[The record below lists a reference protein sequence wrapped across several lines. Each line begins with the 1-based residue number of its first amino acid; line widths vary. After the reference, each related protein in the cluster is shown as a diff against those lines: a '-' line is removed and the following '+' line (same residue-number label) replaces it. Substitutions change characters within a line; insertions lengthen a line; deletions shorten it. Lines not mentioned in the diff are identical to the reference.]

1 MDFIA
6 DSRVLYLSEMG
17 YGLQVRRG
25 GREFLIPHSSFLIH
39 DPPVQSVGVEA
50 GTMRLLDWRVVV
62 QLFWKASSLQRKRA
76 ALTVA
81 AIAWGTVAI
90 VMLLAFGEGLKI
102 QLMKGRR
109 GMGENIAVWWPG
121 ETSKVW
127 QGLPEGRPIR
137 PRMDDIDYL
146 RGRLTAASGV
156 LGEMTSWSSS
166 MTWGTNTITGR
177 VTGANW
183 EYGEMRHHFPQ
194 AGGRFF
200 NANDERDK
208 RRVIFLGDELAV
220 DIFGEV
226 DPVGKTLFVD
236 RVPYLVIGVLQHK
249 MQMGTYKGPDANGSV
264 IPITTFSAQF
274 GRQRLTNI
282 VFKAWTADDMPLARE
297 QFNQALAAKYRFDPS
312 DEQVTGVW
320 DTVEGAKVMSNIM
333 IGLQAFLGIIGALT
347 LLIGGIGVANIMY
360 AVVKEKT
367 REIGVQ
373 MALGAHRGWVTGP
386 FVLQGLSYTLVGG
399 AMGLVIAVIL
409 IILLGLIPVEGNQ
422 ALEFLGKPTLSWQ
435 IAFATAAVLGSIGI
449 LAGYFPARRAATV
462 DPAETLRYE

>member
-1 MDFIA
+1 
-6 DSRVLYLSEMG
+6 
-17 YGLQVRRG
+17 VR
-25 GREFLIPHSSFLIH
+25 F
-39 DPPVQSVGVEA
+39 
-50 GTMRLLDWRVVV
+50 LDWRVVA
-62 QLFWKASSLQRKRA
+62 QLFVKASSLQRKRA

-90 VMLLAFGEGLKI
+90 VMLLSFGEGLKI

-109 GMGENIAVWWPG
+109 GMGENIAVWWPD

-137 PRMDDIDYL
+137 PRMDDITYL
-146 RGRLTAASGV
+146 RGRMTAASGV
-156 LGEMTSWSSS
+156 IGELTSWSSS
-166 MTWGTNTITGR
+166 LTYGTTTITGR
-177 VTGANW
+177 VTGTNW
-183 EYGEMRHHFPQ
+183 EFGEIRHHFPQ

-200 NANDERDK
+200 NINDERDK
-208 RRVIFLGDELAV
+208 RRVIFLGDELAE

-226 DPVGKTLFVD
+226 DPVGETMFVD
-236 RVPYLVIGVLQHK
+236 RVPYLVIGVLQPK
-249 MQMGTYKGPDANGSV
+249 MQMGTYKGPDEGGSV

-274 GRQRLTNI
+274 GQQRLTNI
-282 VFKAWTADDMPLARE
+282 VFKARTAEDMPLARE
-297 QFNQALAAKYRFDPS
+297 QFNQALAAKYRFDPT

-320 DTVEGAKVMSNIM
+320 DTVEGARVMSNIM
-333 IGLQAFLGIIGALT
+333 TGMQIFLGIIGVLT

-373 MALGAHRGWVTGP
+373 MALGARRGWVTGP

-399 AMGLVIAVIL
+399 AMGLAIAVVIIL
-409 IILLGLIPVEGNQ
+409 LLGLIPVEGNQ

-435 IAFATAAVLGSIGI
+435 IAAATAAILGGIGI

>member
-1 MDFIA
+1 
-6 DSRVLYLSEMG
+6 
-17 YGLQVRRG
+17 
-25 GREFLIPHSSFLIH
+25 
-39 DPPVQSVGVEA
+39 
-50 GTMRLLDWRVVV
+50 MRFLDWRVVGL
-62 QLFWKASSLQRKRA
+62 LFVKASSLQRKRA
-76 ALTVA
+76 SLTIA

-90 VMLLAFGEGLKI
+90 VMLLSFGEGLKI
-102 QLMKGRR
+102 QLMKGRL
-109 GMGENIAVWWPG
+109 GMGENIAVWWPD

-137 PRMDDIDYL
+137 PRMDDITYL
-146 RGRLTAASGV
+146 RGRMTAASAV
-156 LGEMTSWSSS
+156 IGELTSWSSS
-166 MTWGTNTITGR
+166 LTYGTTTITGR
-177 VTGANW
+177 VTGTNW
-183 EYGEMRHHFPQ
+183 EYGEIRHHFPQ

-208 RRVIFLGDELAV
+208 RRVIFLGDELAE
-220 DIFGEV
+220 DIFGDV
-226 DPVGKTLFVD
+226 DPVGETMFVN

-249 MQMGTYKGPDANGSV
+249 IQMGTYKGPDEGGSV

-274 GRQRLTNI
+274 GQQRLTNI
-282 VFKAWTADDMPLARE
+282 VFKARIAEDMPLARQ
-297 QFNQALAAKYRFDPS
+297 QFNEALAAKYRFDPT

-320 DTVEGAKVMSNIM
+320 DTVEGAQVMSNIM
-333 IGLQAFLGIIGALT
+333 IGLQAFLGIIGVLT

-373 MALGAHRGWVTGP
+373 MALGARRGWVTGP

-399 AMGLVIAVIL
+399 AMGLAIAVMLIL
-409 IILLGLIPVEGNQ
+409 LLGLIPVEGNQ

-435 IAFATAAVLGSIGI
+435 IAAATAAILGGIGI

>member
-1 MDFIA
+1 
-6 DSRVLYLSEMG
+6 
-17 YGLQVRRG
+17 
-25 GREFLIPHSSFLIH
+25 
-39 DPPVQSVGVEA
+39 
-50 GTMRLLDWRVVV
+50 MRFLDWRVVG
-62 QLFWKASSLQRKRA
+62 QLFWRASSLQRKRA
-76 ALTVA
+76 ILTVA

-90 VMLLAFGEGLKI
+90 IMLLSFGEGLKR
-102 QLMKGRR
+102 QMMKGRR

-137 PRMDDIDYL
+137 PRMDDIGYL
-146 RGRLTAASGV
+146 RGRMTAASGV
-156 LGEMTSWSSS
+156 IGEMTSWSSS
-166 MTWGTNTITGR
+166 FTYGTKTLTGR

-183 EYGEMRHHFPQ
+183 EYGEIRHHFPQ
-194 AGGRFF
+194 TGGRFF

-208 RRVIFLGDELAV
+208 RRVIFLGDALAE

-226 DPVGKTLFVD
+226 DPVGKTMFVN
-236 RVPYLVIGVLQHK
+236 RVPYLVIGVLQNK
-249 MQMGTYKGPDANGSV
+249 MQMGTYKGPDEDGCV

-282 VFKAWTADDMPLARE
+282 VFKARSAEDMPLARE
-297 QFNQALAAKYRFDPS
+297 QFEQALAAKYRFDPS

-320 DTVEGAKVMSNIM
+320 DTVEGAKVMANIM

-373 MALGAHRGWVTGP
+373 MALGARRGWVTGP

-399 AMGLVIAVIL
+399 ALGLALAVVM
-409 IILLGLIPVEGNQ
+409 ILLLSMIPVEGNQ

-435 IAFATAAVLGSIGI
+435 IAAATAGILGGIGI
-449 LAGYFPARRAATV
+449 LAGYFPARRAATI

>member
-1 MDFIA
+1 
-6 DSRVLYLSEMG
+6 
-17 YGLQVRRG
+17 
-25 GREFLIPHSSFLIH
+25 
-39 DPPVQSVGVEA
+39 
-50 GTMRLLDWRVVV
+50 MRLLDLRVVTR
-62 QLFWKASSLQRKRA
+62 LFVKASSLQRKRA
-76 ALTVA
+76 SLTIA

-90 VMLLAFGEGLKI
+90 VMLLSFGEGLKI

-109 GMGENIAVWWPG
+109 GMGENIAVWWPD

-137 PRMDDIDYL
+137 PRMDDITYL
-146 RGRLTAASGV
+146 RERMTATSGV
-156 LGEMTSWSSS
+156 IGELTSWSSS
-166 MTWGTNTITGR
+166 LTFGTTTVTGR
-177 VTGANW
+177 VTGTNW
-183 EYGEMRHHFPQ
+183 EYGEIRHHFPQ

-208 RRVIFLGDELAV
+208 RRVIFLGDELAE

-226 DPVGKTLFVD
+226 DPVGKTMFVD
-236 RVPYLVIGVLQHK
+236 RVPYLVIGVLQPK
-249 MQMGTYKGPDANGSV
+249 MQMGTYKGPDEGGSV

-274 GRQRLTNI
+274 GQQRLTNI
-282 VFKAWTADDMPLARE
+282 VFKARTAEDMPLARQ
-297 QFNQALAAKYRFDPS
+297 QFNEALAAKYRFDPT

-333 IGLQAFLGIIGALT
+333 IGLQAFLGIIGVLT

-373 MALGAHRGWVTGP
+373 MALGARRGWVTGP

-399 AMGLVIAVIL
+399 AMGLAIAVALIL
-409 IILLGLIPVEGNQ
+409 LLGLIPVEGNQ

-435 IAFATAAVLGSIGI
+435 IAAATAAILGGIGI

>member
-1 MDFIA
+1 
-6 DSRVLYLSEMG
+6 
-17 YGLQVRRG
+17 
-25 GREFLIPHSSFLIH
+25 
-39 DPPVQSVGVEA
+39 
-50 GTMRLLDWRVVV
+50 MRLLDWRVVGA
-62 QLFWKASSLQRKRA
+62 LFVKAASLQRKRA
-76 ALTVA
+76 ILTVA

-90 VMLLAFGEGLKI
+90 LMLLSFGEGLKI
-102 QLMKGRR
+102 QMMKGRH

-137 PRMDDIDYL
+137 PRMDDITYL
-146 RGRLTAASGV
+146 RGRMTEASGV
-156 LGEMTSWSSS
+156 IGEMTSWSSS
-166 MTWGTNTITGR
+166 MTYGTTTITGR

-183 EYGEMRHHFPQ
+183 EYGEMRHHFAQ
-194 AGGRFF
+194 SGGRFF

-208 RRVIFLGDELAV
+208 RRVIFLGDALAEK
-220 DIFGEV
+220 IFGDV
-226 DPVGKTLFVD
+226 DPVGMTMFVD

-249 MQMGTYKGPDANGSV
+249 MQMGTYKGPDEDGSV
-264 IPITTFSAQF
+264 IPITTFAAQF

-282 VFKAWTADDMPLARE
+282 VFKARTADDMPVARE
-297 QFNQALAAKYRFDPS
+297 QFNQALAAKFRFDPS
-312 DEQVTGVW
+312 DEQVTGLW

-373 MALGAHRGWVTGP
+373 MALGARRGWVTGP

-399 AMGLVIAVIL
+399 ALGLALAVVMIL
-409 IILLGLIPVEGNQ
+409 LLGLIPVEGNQ

-435 IAFATAAVLGSIGI
+435 IAAATAGILGGIGI

>member
-1 MDFIA
+1 
-6 DSRVLYLSEMG
+6 
-17 YGLQVRRG
+17 
-25 GREFLIPHSSFLIH
+25 
-39 DPPVQSVGVEA
+39 
-50 GTMRLLDWRVVV
+50 MRFLDWRVVA
-62 QLFWKASSLQRKRA
+62 QLFVKASSLQRKRA
-76 ALTVA
+76 SLTIA

-90 VMLLAFGEGLKI
+90 VMLLSFGEGLKI

-109 GMGENIAVWWPG
+109 GMGENIAVWWPD

-137 PRMDDIDYL
+137 PRMDDITYL
-146 RGRLTAASGV
+146 RGRMTATSAV
-156 LGEMTSWSSS
+156 IGELTSWSSS
-166 MTWGTNTITGR
+166 LTYGTTTITGR
-177 VTGANW
+177 VTGTNW
-183 EYGEMRHHFPQ
+183 EYGEIRHHFPQ

-208 RRVIFLGDELAV
+208 RRVIFLGDELAE

-226 DPVGKTLFVD
+226 DPVGETMFVD
-236 RVPYLVIGVLQHK
+236 RVPYLVIGVLQPK
-249 MQMGTYKGPDANGSV
+249 MQMGTYKGPDEGGSV

-274 GRQRLTNI
+274 GQQRLTNI
-282 VFKAWTADDMPLARE
+282 VFKARTAEDMPLARQ
-297 QFNQALAAKYRFDPS
+297 QFNEALAAKYRFDPT

-333 IGLQAFLGIIGALT
+333 IGLQAFLGIIGVLT

-373 MALGAHRGWVTGP
+373 MALGARRGWVTGP

-399 AMGLVIAVIL
+399 AMGLAIAVMLIL
-409 IILLGLIPVEGNQ
+409 LLGLIPVEGNR

-435 IAFATAAVLGSIGI
+435 IAAATAAILGGIGI

>member
-1 MDFIA
+1 M
-6 DSRVLYLSEMG
+6 R
-17 YGLQVRRG
+17 
-25 GREFLIPHSSFLIH
+25 FLDL
-39 DPPVQSVGVEA
+39 
-50 GTMRLLDWRVVV
+50 RVVAR
-62 QLFWKASSLQRKRA
+62 LFVKASSLQRKRA

-90 VMLLAFGEGLKI
+90 VMLLSFGEGLKI

-109 GMGENIAVWWPG
+109 GMGENIAVWWPD

-137 PRMDDIDYL
+137 PRMDDIAYL
-146 RGRLTAASGV
+146 RGRMTASSSV
-156 LGEMTSWSSS
+156 IGELTSWSSS
-166 MTWGTNTITGR
+166 LTFGTTTITGR
-177 VTGANW
+177 VTGTNW
-183 EYGEMRHHFPQ
+183 EYGEIRHHFPQ

-200 NANDERDK
+200 NINDERDK
-208 RRVIFLGDELAV
+208 RRVIFLGDELAE

-226 DPVGKTLFVD
+226 DPVGETMFVD

-249 MQMGTYKGPDANGSV
+249 IQMGTYKGPDTNGSV

-274 GRQRLTNI
+274 GQQRLTNI
-282 VFKAWTADDMPLARE
+282 VFKVRTAEDMPLARQ
-297 QFNQALAAKYRFDPS
+297 QFNEALAAKYRFDPT
-312 DEQVTGVW
+312 DEQVTGLW
-320 DTVEGAKVMSNIM
+320 DTVEGAQVMSNIM
-333 IGLQAFLGIIGALT
+333 IGLQAFLGIIGVLT

-373 MALGAHRGWVTGP
+373 MALGARRGWVTGP

-399 AMGLVIAVIL
+399 AMGLAIAVMLIL
-409 IILLGLIPVEGNQ
+409 LLGLIPVEGNQ

-435 IAFATAAVLGSIGI
+435 IAAATAAILGGIGI